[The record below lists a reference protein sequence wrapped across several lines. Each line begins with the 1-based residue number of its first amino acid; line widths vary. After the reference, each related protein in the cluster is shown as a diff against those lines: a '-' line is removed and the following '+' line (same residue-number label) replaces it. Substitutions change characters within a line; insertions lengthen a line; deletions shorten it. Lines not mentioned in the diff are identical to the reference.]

1 MLREHFV
8 KQQKSDIRERELV
21 NTKYCLY
28 LLIMLMSFSY
38 TLPAQT
44 AESPRRIIEE
54 IKAHTSGMA
63 VWWTG
68 HNGWLIKYN
77 DILIGTDLALESDER
92 AVPAP
97 VSAAELAPELTV
109 SFITHEHGDH
119 FERETSK
126 ILAEKGNC
134 LFVMP
139 SNCKEIAIEEAA
151 IPADRIRVASPREP
165 FSIGEIKIE
174 PVRAIH
180 GNPKFA
186 VYYDANLEDC
196 GYLITLGG
204 KRLLQMGDT
213 VLLEDHLY
221 LKTVDVL
228 FFSPTEHNTHI
239 DPSVILI
246 NELNP
251 AYIFP
256 QHRDTF
262 QVTPENRY
270 WTSGYPYEVKFR
282 LSKKTQEN
290 YHILGMGK
298 MMEIK

>member
-1 MLREHFV
+1 MRYILITLTAFMV
-8 KQQKSDIRERELV
+8 LCQGVLAQKQEKTGRLIDQIRAH
-21 NTKYCLY
+21 NT
-28 LLIMLMSFSY
+28 
-38 TLPAQT
+38 
-44 AESPRRIIEE
+44 
-54 IKAHTSGMA
+54 GMA

-77 DILIGTDLALESDER
+77 DILIGTDLALEDPDR

-97 VSAAELAPELTV
+97 VTAAELAPELNI
-109 SFITHEHGDH
+109 SFISHEHGDH
-119 FERETSK
+119 FERETSR

-139 SNCKEIAIEEAA
+139 GNCREIALTETG
-151 IPADRIRVASPREP
+151 IPADRIRVATPRVP
-165 FSIGEIKIE
+165 FEIGEIRIE

-221 LKTVDVL
+221 LKSVDVL
-228 FFSPTEHNTHI
+228 FFSPTEHNTHV

-246 NELNP
+246 NELEP
-251 AYIFP
+251 DYVLP
-256 QHRDTF
+256 QHRDTYR
-262 QVTPENRY
+262 VTPQNRY

-282 LSKKTQEN
+282 LSKDLQAN
-290 YHILGMGK
+290 YHILDMGE
-298 MMEIK
+298 MIEIK